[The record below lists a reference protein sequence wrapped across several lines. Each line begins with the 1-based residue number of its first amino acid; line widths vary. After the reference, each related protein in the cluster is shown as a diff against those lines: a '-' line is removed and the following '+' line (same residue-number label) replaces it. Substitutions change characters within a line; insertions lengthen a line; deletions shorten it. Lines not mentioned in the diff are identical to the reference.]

1 MIRRPPR
8 STLFPYTT
16 LFRSSWN
23 RAPLPQAGYK
33 VMFVP
38 IARGVAT
45 GAAEVFADGFA
56 GPEVTPNGARYRP
69 AGVAVRHAGSL
80 SHANSNGVLARFSI
94 LSQLHE
100 RSPRT
105 AAAR

>member
-69 AGVAVRHAGSL
+69 AGVAGGADERLHDTSLQGAGAAFRIHEHPHARRPG
-80 SHANSNGVLARFSI
+80 
-94 LSQLHE
+94 
-100 RSPRT
+100 P
-105 AAAR
+105 